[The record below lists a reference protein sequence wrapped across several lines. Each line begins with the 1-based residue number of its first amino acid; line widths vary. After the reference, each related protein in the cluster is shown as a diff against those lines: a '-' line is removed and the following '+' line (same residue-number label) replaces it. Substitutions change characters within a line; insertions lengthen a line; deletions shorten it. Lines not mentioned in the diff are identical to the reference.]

1 MQSYVRRLL
10 AVAKNLF
17 FIVDNY
23 KNTHILYTTTHSHS
37 QLHPSIDLLELL
49 KLRKKH
55 IHAVK
60 YTQVTTILIIDI
72 VGVQHIPYHA
82 NSMGPLVG
90 SKMLLGAKGAK
101 ISDFTS

>member
-82 NSMGPLVG
+82 NSMGPFSRIQNALRSKG
-90 SKMLLGAKGAK
+90 SQN
-101 ISDFTS
+101 F